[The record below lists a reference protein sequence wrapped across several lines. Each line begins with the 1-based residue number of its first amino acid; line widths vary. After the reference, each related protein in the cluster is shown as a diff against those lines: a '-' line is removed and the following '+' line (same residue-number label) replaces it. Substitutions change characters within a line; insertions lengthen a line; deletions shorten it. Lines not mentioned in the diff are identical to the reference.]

1 MLRGNERPG
10 LTASTVIP
18 IARMRDVSSSVVS
31 TPKES
36 REFYVSTLHRRLFM
50 KINDLST
57 RIRAYENQIKLATNR
72 VIGSGWLV
80 QGPEVKRFEKSFADY
95 LGTAHCISLA
105 NGTDAIELALRALG
119 VERGDRV
126 ATVANAGMYT
136 TTALLAIGAEP
147 FFLEVEVSSR
157 DTTLAEVERALAA
170 GVKAVVVTHL
180 YGMAVP
186 QIRRIAEC
194 CARQGAPLLE
204 DCAQA
209 HGARVEG
216 QRVGT
221 FGDAASFSF
230 YPTKNLGALG
240 DGGAVVTA
248 SGAVAEKVV
257 RLRQYGWTT
266 KYRVEVGGARNS
278 RLDEMQAA
286 ILSVFLPDLDGLN
299 ARRRDIAAQYSAGI
313 VHPELSC
320 PAQAGDEYV
329 AHLYVVQSA
338 RRDAL
343 CAHLRACEIV
353 TDIHYPIPDYRQPVF
368 GNRFESIRLEN
379 TERLSREILTLPCY
393 PEMTD
398 AQVGQVISA
407 VNAWR
412 S

>member
-1 MLRGNERPG
+1 MQINNLSARIFKYKQKIKNATDG
-10 LTASTVIP
+10 VI
-18 IARMRDVSSSVVS
+18 
-31 TPKES
+31 E
-36 REFYVSTLHRRLFM
+36 
-50 KINDLST
+50 
-57 RIRAYENQIKLATNR
+57 
-72 VIGSGWLV
+72 SGWLV
-80 QGPEVKRFEKSFADY
+80 LGPEVKRFEQSFAGY
-95 LGTAHCISLA
+95 LGAAHCISLA

-119 VERGDRV
+119 VEQGDSV

-136 TTALLAIGAEP
+136 TTAMLAIGAEP
-147 FFLEVEVSSR
+147 FFLDVDMASR
-157 DTTLAEVERALAA
+157 NTTLAEVERALAA

-180 YGMAVP
+180 YGLAVP
-186 QIRRIAEC
+186 QIRQIAEC
-194 CARQGAPLLE
+194 CARQGVPLLE

-209 HGARVEG
+209 HGARVGG

-240 DGGAVVTA
+240 DGGAVVT
-248 SGAVAEKVV
+248 SNGVVAEKVA

-266 KYRVEVGGARNS
+266 KYQVEVGGARNS

-286 ILSVFLPDLDGLN
+286 ILSVFLPDLDGAN
-299 ARRRDIAAQYSAGI
+299 ARRRDIAAQYSAAI
-313 VHPELSC
+313 VHPEVSL
-320 PAQAGDEYV
+320 PAQAGEEYV
-329 AHLYVVQSA
+329 AHLYVLQSA

-343 CAHLRACEIV
+343 RAHLRDCEITADV
-353 TDIHYPIPDYRQPVF
+353 HYPIPDYRQPLF
-368 GNRFESIRLEN
+368 GNRFESVRLEN

-398 AQVGQVISA
+398 AQIEQVVGA

>member
-1 MLRGNERPG
+1 MQ
-10 LTASTVIP
+10 
-18 IARMRDVSSSVVS
+18 
-31 TPKES
+31 
-36 REFYVSTLHRRLFM
+36 
-50 KINDLST
+50 INDLKA
-57 RIRAYENQIKLATNR
+57 RIGAYEKQLKEATNR
-72 VIGSGWLV
+72 VIDSGWLV
-80 QGPEVKRFEKSFADY
+80 LGPEVKKFEQSFANYID
-95 LGTAHCISLA
+95 TEHCVSVA
-105 NGTDAIELALRALG
+105 NGTEAIELALRALG
-119 VERGDRV
+119 VEQGDKV

-136 TTALLAIGAEP
+136 TTAMLAIGAEP
-147 FFLEVEVSSR
+147 FFLDVDMASR
-157 DTTLAEVERALAA
+157 NATLAEVERALAA

-180 YGMAVP
+180 YGLAVP
-186 QIRRIAEC
+186 QICQIADS
-194 CARQGAPLLE
+194 CARQGVPLLE

-240 DGGAVVTA
+240 DGGAVVTGN
-248 SGAVAEKVV
+248 GAVAEKVT

-266 KYRVEVGGARNS
+266 KYQVEVGGARNS

-286 ILSVFLPDLDGLN
+286 ILSVFLPDLDGAN
-299 ARRRDIAAQYSAGI
+299 ARRREIAAQYSARI
-313 VHPELSC
+313 VHPEVSL
-320 PAQAGDEYV
+320 PAQAGEEYV

-343 CAHLRACEIV
+343 RVHLRDCEITADV
-353 TDIHYPIPDYRQPVF
+353 HYPIPDYRQPVF
-368 GNRFESIRLEN
+368 GNRFESVRLEN

-398 AQVGQVISA
+398 AQIEQVVSA